1 MTAMK
6 EKDELKLSVLRMLKS
21 AIQLVQTE
29 KSKDAQL
36 SDEDV
41 FAIIRRS
48 IKQRKEAAEAVEAKL
63 RQQLQAAM
71 GSATSAVFQGGGK
84 ISWKKSKDRL
94 APDLERLSLDH
105 PGLLQQYSKPVAGSR
120 RFVVQAGRGRS

>member
-1 MTAMK
+1 MS
-6 EKDELKLSVLRMLKS
+6 EQQVN
-21 AIQLVQTE
+21 
-29 KSKDAQL
+29 
-36 SDEDV
+36 
-41 FAIIRRS
+41 
-48 IKQRKEAAEAVEAKL
+48 EATVNEAAAVEAEAVEAKL

-71 GSATSAVFQGGGK
+71 GHAASAVFEGGR
-84 ISWKKSKDRL
+84 ISWKNGRDRL

>member
-1 MTAMK
+1 MADLDKFFAERRGEATPAAEEAPAPAPAE
-6 EKDELKLSVLRMLKS
+6 EKP
-21 AIQLVQTE
+21 
-29 KSKDAQL
+29 
-36 SDEDV
+36 
-41 FAIIRRS
+41 
-48 IKQRKEAAEAVEAKL
+48 AEAVEAKL